1 MATQIS
7 IFDGREPLMLTKPIR
22 LIELF
27 AGYGSQSLGLTYL
40 GVPHESWRISEW
52 AIPSIK
58 AYKDLHHGDDDTDY
72 SALVDDNYIAQW
84 LDGRISSNYNDPL
97 TTEQITRLG
106 EKKRREIYNAMMA
119 SHNLGSIIK
128 IHNTDLAIEN
138 TDRYTYLM
146 FYSFP
151 CQDLSVAGKGAG
163 CARGSGT
170 RSGLL
175 WEVGRL
181 LDELNAEDSNG
192 KHLPQVLIAENVPA
206 LLAEKNRPDF
216 YEWLRKL
223 ESLGYHNYYQ
233 TLNAKNYGIPQ
244 NRDRVFIVSLLGD
257 YYYDFPAPIPLEH
270 RLKDVLETDVDER
283 YYLKDATVQM
293 FEDYVAKKR
302 AEGCGFD
309 FAPTDVGGVALCIRT
324 RAGSRTDDNYI
335 EVQDYGRK
343 TN

>member
-1 MATQIS
+1 MKQLS
-7 IFDGREPLMLTKPIR
+7 LFDGTQRFVSDKPLR
-22 LIELF
+22 LIQLF
-27 AGYGSQSLGLTYL
+27 AGYGSQALALDYL
-40 GVPHESWRISEW
+40 GIPFESWRISEW
-52 AIPSIK
+52 AINSIK
-58 AYKDLHHGDDDTDY
+58 AYKDLHHADDEVDY
-72 SALVDDNYIAQW
+72 SKGMSTVKIQEW
-84 LDGRISSNYNDPL
+84 LCGRISTNYSEPM
-97 TTEQITRLG
+97 TRQQIFRKSD
-106 EKKRREIYNAMMA
+106 KKVRAIYNNMMA
-119 SHNLGSIIK
+119 CRNLGSITK
-128 IHNTDLAIEN
+128 IHGPDLAIED

-163 CARGSGT
+163 CAKGSGT

-175 WEVGRL
+175 WEVERI
-181 LDELNAEDSNG
+181 LDELHAADRG
-192 KHLPQVLIAENVPA
+192 GRQLPQVLIAENVPA

-233 TLNAKNYGIPQ
+233 TLNAKNFGIPQ

-293 FEDYVAKKR
+293 YEDYVAKKQ

-309 FAPTDVGGVALCIRT
+309 FAPTDGGGVALCIRT

-335 EVQDYGRK
+335 EERNDAK
-343 TN
+343 KAN